1 MDASR
6 SCRLGRNFERPCAS
20 IFNSQP
26 LRLGVS
32 VARRRTESD
41 RSQVDAG
48 DNHAQSRVVISIAI
62 FVVVG
67 LLVYRHKTKS
77 TSKPN
82 FGLYIPELIDV
93 LLVLIRAGQSPA
105 AAMAQLHYWAP
116 DNLYKHLIQVHNR
129 LIQGERFADVMKTLR
144 DDLGSS
150 SYPLCD
156 ILVSADRDGLPITS
170 VLDQLAYH
178 AHLERCRLQ
187 DINARQLPVRL
198 LLPLTCCIL
207 PSFILLAMVPLV
219 VNSLSAVSAQLF

>member
-1 MDASR
+1 MDANDYHTKG
-6 SCRLGRNFERPCAS
+6 CG
-20 IFNSQP
+20 
-26 LRLGVS
+26 
-32 VARRRTESD
+32 
-41 RSQVDAG
+41 
-48 DNHAQSRVVISIAI
+48 VISIAI

-67 LLVYRHKTKS
+67 VVLYRRKTKS
-77 TSKPN
+77 TNPPN
-82 FGLYIPELIDV
+82 FGVYIPEIIDV
-93 LLVLIRAGQSPA
+93 LMVLIRAGHSPA

-116 DNLYKHLIQVHNR
+116 GNLHRYLMQVHAR
-129 LIQGERFADVMKTLR
+129 LVQGERFATVMKTLR

-178 AHLERCRLQ
+178 AHLERRRMQ
-187 DINARQLPVRL
+187 DTNARQLPVRL

-207 PSFILLAMVPLV
+207 PSFVLLAMIPLV